1 LTLKI
6 FELHLKY
13 AADPEHTALK
23 YNQLKVSYAELEN
36 QVEHYAR
43 YIVHLGLKPGDR
55 VAIALPNC
63 PEFIYSYLGI
73 TRAGGVAVPLN
84 LLQSPR
90 ELAFMLKDAGT
101 NFLITSEAIGRQLQ
115 QLPGLSLTPVILD
128 KACREQISSASPA
141 AFPAICPDTVCTFLY
156 TSGTT
161 GQPKAVMLTHA
172 NLVANV
178 IAMDNVSDFD
188 RDDNFLAVLPMFHSF
203 GWATSVLL
211 PLYLGCGITILDRF
225 MPKEVLQVLAEEKVT
240 VFCGVPSMFSLMLKL
255 RRTLP
260 FPRLRYAFSGGDSIP
275 PEHLREFENKFKIPV
290 IEGYG
295 LSEAS
300 PLVSLN
306 PIKGLRKA
314 KSIGIPLPGVE
325 VRIIDEE
332 NRDLPPGEVGE
343 LLVKGPNVMHGYYNR
358 KEETAD
364 TLKDGWLHTGD
375 LGYRDP
381 ECYLYLV
388 GRKKELI
395 ITAGLNVYPKE
406 VEEALEE
413 FPAVAEAAVIGVPH
427 PVKGEVIK
435 AYIRPEE
442 GQKPDRQELLRFLR
456 NRLANYK
463 IPEAIVFTGDLPRG
477 ASGKIL
483 KRLLK

>member
-1 LTLKI
+1 MKI
-6 FELHLKY
+6 SELHLKY
-13 AADPEHTALK
+13 AGEPHHTAIK
-23 YNQLKVSYAELEN
+23 YNQQSITYGELEN

-43 YIVHLGLKPGDR
+43 FMAGLGLKPGDR
-55 VAIALPNC
+55 AAIALPNC

-73 TRAGGVAVPLN
+73 TRTGGVAVPLN

-90 ELAFMLKDAGT
+90 ELAFMLQDSGAR
-101 NFLITSEAIGRQLQ
+101 FLISSEAIGRQFQ
-115 QLPGLSLTPVILD
+115 QLPGLPLTPVILD
-128 KACREQISSASPA
+128 IACREQISA
-141 AFPAICPDTVCTFLY
+141 AGPITYPVTEPETVCTFLY
-156 TSGTT
+156 TSGTM

-178 IAMDNVSDFD
+178 AAMDVVSDFC

-211 PLYLGCGITILDRF
+211 PLYLGCSITILDRF

-255 RRTLP
+255 RRTQA
-260 FPRLRYAFSGGDSIP
+260 FPHLKYAFSGGDSIP
-275 PEHLREFENKFKIPV
+275 PEHLRGFEKKYNIPV

-306 PIKGLRKA
+306 PIKGLRKV

-325 VRIIDEE
+325 VRIINEE
-332 NRDLPPGEVGE
+332 NRDLPPDEVGE
-343 LLVKGPNVMHGYYNR
+343 LLVKGPNIMKGYYNR
-358 KEETAD
+358 REETETA
-364 TLKDGWLHTGD
+364 LRDGWLYTGD
-375 LGYRDP
+375 LGYRDQ
-381 ECYLYLV
+381 EHYLYLV

-395 ITAGLNVYPKE
+395 ITAGLNVFPKE

-463 IPEAIVFTGDLPRG
+463 IPETFVFTGDLPRG
-477 ASGKIL
+477 ASGKVL